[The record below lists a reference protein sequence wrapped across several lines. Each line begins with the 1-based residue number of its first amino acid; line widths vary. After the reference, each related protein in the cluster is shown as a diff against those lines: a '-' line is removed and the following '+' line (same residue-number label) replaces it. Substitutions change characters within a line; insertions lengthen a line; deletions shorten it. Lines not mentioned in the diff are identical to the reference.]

1 MIKKLREKQNI
12 ILIVVVALVV
22 LSLLSIYVFKDNLGR
37 DFSNSFMLEFTS
49 AKETDEIK
57 QLLSISDNYNLESY
71 ESDLKRVYFVDQFD
85 SIGQVQEQDFAN
97 KLGVE
102 VSIYSANPAYYPN
115 ILQRAIII
123 YLIILAVSIGFVFF
137 TYKNLKRKEKFV
149 TSLNMLLVLML
160 EEVLLTGFAFLLS
173 EVFSFDINIWT
184 IMVIPIIEI
193 ISLLLILLRTSL
205 FSYQRTSVTEN
216 HIEESYRKFVNQNM
230 NIFVGVD
237 AAFSVLA
244 VTAVI
249 FAAAPLSFAVIFFVT
264 FALLD
269 LLSVYYFEPFLLDT
283 EKKLLL
289 EKKFIKKSKFWNK

>member
-1 MIKKLREKQNI
+1 
-12 ILIVVVALVV
+12 
-22 LSLLSIYVFKDNLGR
+22 
-37 DFSNSFMLEFTS
+37 
-49 AKETDEIK
+49 
-57 QLLSISDNYNLESY
+57 
-71 ESDLKRVYFVDQFD
+71 
-85 SIGQVQEQDFAN
+85 
-97 KLGVE
+97 
-102 VSIYSANPAYYPN
+102 
-115 ILQRAIII
+115 
-123 YLIILAVSIGFVFF
+123 
-137 TYKNLKRKEKFV
+137 
-149 TSLNMLLVLML
+149 
-160 EEVLLTGFAFLLS
+160 
-173 EVFSFDINIWT
+173 
-184 IMVIPIIEI
+184 MVIPIIEI